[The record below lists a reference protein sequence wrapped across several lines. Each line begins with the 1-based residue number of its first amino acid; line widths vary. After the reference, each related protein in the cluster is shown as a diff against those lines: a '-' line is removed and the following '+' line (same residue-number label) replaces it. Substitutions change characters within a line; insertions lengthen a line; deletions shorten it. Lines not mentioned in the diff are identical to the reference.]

1 MKKTLLIVLLLV
13 PFFGF
18 SQTTKPIES
27 FLSIKFGSSKAE
39 VIAAMK
45 AKGYNLLKSDENSDT
60 NLEFGAVNYA
70 HRQTQAFAVE
80 FVDNKCYE
88 AIFDFKP
95 EEDPKTIDYYNNLV
109 RDINDVYGP
118 GKPTKKFRYP
128 YAEGDGQE
136 IIALEGGYA
145 DFYTDW
151 IDDNNKNLIEVKI
164 ATQDSD
170 LMVVALYIDKELN
183 DLALAH
189 QKNKDKGDM

>member
-88 AIFDFKP
+88 AIFDFP
-95 EEDPKTIDYYNNLV
+95 ISSFQLNHPKTF
-109 RDINDVYGP
+109 P
-118 GKPTKKFRYP
+118 
-128 YAEGDGQE
+128 
-136 IIALEGGYA
+136 
-145 DFYTDW
+145 
-151 IDDNNKNLIEVKI
+151 
-164 ATQDSD
+164 ATSKCF
-170 LMVVALYIDKELN
+170 LHLP
-183 DLALAH
+183 H
-189 QKNKDKGDM
+189 P